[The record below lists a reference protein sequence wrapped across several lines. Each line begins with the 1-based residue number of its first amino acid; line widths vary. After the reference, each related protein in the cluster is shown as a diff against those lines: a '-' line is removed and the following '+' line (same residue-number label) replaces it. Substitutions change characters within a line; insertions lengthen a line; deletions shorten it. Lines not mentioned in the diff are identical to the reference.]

1 MVERKEGQ
9 RIANLS
15 LAQSLEIKL
24 SSNLLSGGEQ
34 SQLRSDLGSVSTWLL
49 LNRWLVQLQYGTK
62 VNMVQCT
69 IAMHWYTKL
78 V

>member
-1 MVERKEGQ
+1 MGGAALANVSLSISPIIDISMLERKVGK

-34 SQLRSDLGSVSTWLL
+34 SQL
-49 LNRWLVQLQYGTK
+49 
-62 VNMVQCT
+62 
-69 IAMHWYTKL
+69 
-78 V
+78 